1 MSGSR
6 KVENFSTFQVTAL
19 FVKKGTELKV
29 KLTLSSVKTFTHNAS
44 AWGKFCPKHFC
55 IIDKSSIHAGLRN
68 FDKKCYKHGSGATL
82 QYTLT
87 DQNAP
92 KCSVLKSW
100 TGGLC
105 VYTFLSISL
114 ALSVLWAP
122 CGANK

>member
-1 MSGSR
+1 MSER
-6 KVENFSTFQVTAL
+6 TTRD
-19 FVKKGTELKV
+19 KKSG
-29 KLTLSSVKTFTHNAS
+29 LSLGDKSDPIGI
-44 AWGKFCPKHFC
+44 GK
-55 IIDKSSIHAGLRN
+55 IIDKSSIHAGLRD